1 MRAIFKKEINAF
13 FANTT
18 GFIVLCIYWI
28 VNVLFLWFVNT
39 DYTILNS
46 GNANLIP
53 FFELSAWMFIFL
65 IPAICMKSF
74 SEEQKLGT
82 LELLYTKP
90 ITKLNLVLGKFWAA
104 LAISGIALLPSLL
117 YVVCIHF
124 LAKEIVSVDF
134 PAIFGSYLG
143 LILLTSCYIA
153 ISLLASAWSK
163 NQILSFS
170 LGTVFCLAAF
180 FALEGISNIAL
191 FGSSIYA
198 LEYLSLS
205 YHYNSLSR
213 GVIDTRNIIYFLS
226 FTCLFIAFC
235 IHRLQKT
242 QEQ

>member
-1 MRAIFKKEINAF
+1 MKAIFKKEINAF

-18 GFIVLCIYWI
+18 GFLVLGIYWV
-28 VNVLFLWFVNT
+28 VNVLFLWFFNS
-39 DYTILNS
+39 DYNILNS
-46 GNANLIP
+46 GNANLVP
-53 FFELSAWMFIFL
+53 FFELSAWIFIFL

-74 SEEQKLGT
+74 SEEQKSGT

-90 ITKLNLVLGKFWAA
+90 ITKLNLVLGKFFAA
-104 LAISGIALLPSLL
+104 LAITGIALLPSLL
-117 YVVCIHF
+117 FVACIHF
-124 LAKEIVSVDF
+124 LVKDSYHVDF

-143 LILLTSCYIA
+143 LSLLTCSYIA
-153 ISLLASAWSK
+153 IALLASAFSK

-170 LGTVFCLAAF
+170 IGAVLCLAAF

-198 LEYLSLS
+198 MEYLSLS
-205 YHYNSLSR
+205 FHYKSLSR
-213 GVIDTRNIIYFLS
+213 GVIDTRNIVYFLS
-226 FTCLFIAFC
+226 FTAFFIAIC